1 MACDINVQK
10 DIHPGVAFIGLG
22 GHIGIEEAV
31 DVSKALED
39 VIVDGYYWVILS
51 LREVDFLCTAGI
63 GAMLY
68 AVGGARRTGGD
79 IVFIDFSDNILA
91 LFEFLDLNDYIT
103 TAVGMVGALKV
114 IQTQPKQTNS
124 DDD

>member
-1 MACDINVQK
+1 MSCDINLQK

-31 DVSKALED
+31 DVSKALEN

-68 AVGGARRTGGD
+68 AVGGARRAGGD
-79 IVFIDFSDNILA
+79 IIFIDFSDNIQA

-103 TAVGMVGALKV
+103 TAAGMVGALKT
-114 IQTQPKQTNS
+114 IQSHSGQATTDSK
-124 DDD
+124 

>member
-1 MACDINVQK
+1 MSCEINIQK

-39 VIVDGYYWVILS
+39 VIVEGFYWVILS

-68 AVGGARRTGGD
+68 AVGGARRAGGD
-79 IVFIDFSDNILA
+79 IIFIDFSDNIQA
-91 LFEFLDLNDYIT
+91 LFEFLDLNDYIA
-103 TAVGMVGALKV
+103 TAAGMVGALKV
-114 IQTQPKQTNS
+114 IQRPPPEKPK
-124 DDD
+124 D